1 MQCRICFEEGD
12 ALTLLTPCQCRGT
25 ASYIHRTCLDQ
36 YIRYYPDRIC
46 RVCRDHFPRYVS
58 TYELRIGALAV
69 GALITLLL
77 ISSARLLVK
86 VALFASLSALSFYFV
101 RRNLF
106 TTTPL
111 VFLSILALLF
121 LPGGNPSAVYL
132 WFIIL
137 GGIAFV
143 YTLGQHLPAM
153 LLLRILVTAMTAA
166 YTGFFVVLAYVTL
179 DPSAF
184 VVFLSVL
191 YLSWYAWLHDTP
203 LRLRYI

>member
-1 MQCRICFEEGD
+1 
-12 ALTLLTPCQCRGT
+12 
-25 ASYIHRTCLDQ
+25 
-36 YIRYYPDRIC
+36 
-46 RVCRDHFPRYVS
+46 
-58 TYELRIGALAV
+58 
-69 GALITLLL
+69 
-77 ISSARLLVK
+77 VK